1 MDDGYTGIREN
12 LRSEDSRIY
21 ENIIDN
27 TYETIEDSGY
37 DWTLTL
43 EQWNH
48 LVTLEINLTVWN
60 FCCVEVVNKQ
70 DLIRIIREGTDLE
83 AECHSCQVD
92 SLLWTY
98 KPPNGSPADIVIG
111 RELIRKNSPAENELW
126 FNILINS
133 TTCNYNLF
141 IPSIQMKNG

>member
-1 MDDGYTGIREN
+1 M
-12 LRSEDSRIY
+12 
-21 ENIIDN
+21 
-27 TYETIEDSGY
+27 
-37 DWTLTL
+37 
-43 EQWNH
+43 
-48 LVTLEINLTVWN
+48 TLEINLTVWN

-126 FNILINS
+126 FNIFINS

-141 IPSIQMKNG
+141 VPSIQMKRAGLFGCWESLNATRINIVVISEQIILYMSSLKYIYDCG